1 VRLQDVVELQHVVVP
16 LSAQTVREATERL
29 AERLIA
35 SGVVTEANRLNAVI
49 RNAWPEDMVSVG
61 EHAFLPHFRTE
72 AARKLATAVG
82 VSRTPIRWEKDVNR
96 SARIVILI
104 VAPPRETPTYLQVVG
119 AFARLLSDPATVLA
133 VLAAKT
139 PEQLIQIGA
148 LQGVELPTHLA
159 VRDLMTPHVLSVRPE
174 QSLGDVAR
182 MMMDKDVRALPV
194 VDDHG
199 SLVGMVTH
207 RELLKYLIPDYLQKT
222 KSGKFRAMPAGMAT
236 GGGAGHQSSGDPR
249 GLPVKDVMSRAVLC
263 VSEEQTLSDVANL
276 MNNKDVDRFPV
287 VREGIVVGFLTRA
300 DLIRRLVANP

>member
-1 VRLQDVVELQHVVVP
+1 VKLQDVVELQHVVVP
-16 LSAQTVREATERL
+16 LTAQTVRDATERL

-35 SGVVTEANRLNAVI
+35 SRVVPEANPLLAVI
-49 RNAWPEDMVSVG
+49 RNAWPEDMVTVG

-82 VSRTPIRWEKDVNR
+82 VSPTPVRWDKAPDR

-104 VAPPRETPTYLQVVG
+104 IAPPRETPTYLQVVG
-119 AFARLLSDPATVLA
+119 AFARLLSDPGTVLSM
-133 VLAAKT
+133 LAAKT
-139 PEQLIQIGA
+139 PEQLVQVGA
-148 LQGVELPTHLA
+148 LQDVELPSHLA

-174 QSLGDVAR
+174 QRLGEVAR
-182 MMMDKDVRALPV
+182 LMMDRDVRALPV
-194 VDDHG
+194 VDDNG

-222 KSGKFRAMPAGMAT
+222 NSGKFRALPASFVA
-236 GGGAGHQSSGDPR
+236 GAHSSVDPR
-249 GLPVKDVMSRAVLC
+249 GLAVKDVMSRAVLC
-263 VSEEQTLSDVANL
+263 VSEDQTLSDVANL

-287 VREGIVVGFLTRA
+287 VREGVVVGFLTRA

>member
-1 VRLQDVVELQHVVVP
+1 MKLQDVVELQHVVVP
-16 LSAQTVREATERL
+16 LTAQTVREATERL

-82 VSRTPIRWEKDVNR
+82 VSLTPIRWEKDVNR
-96 SARIVILI
+96 TARIVILI

-148 LQGVELPTHLA
+148 LQGVELPTHLT
-159 VRDLMTPHVLSVRPE
+159 VRDLMTPHVLSARPE

-194 VDDHG
+194 VDDNG

-222 KSGKFRAMPAGMAT
+222 KSGKFRAMPAAMA
-236 GGGAGHQSSGDPR
+236 AGHQSSGDPR
-249 GLPVKDVMSRAVLC
+249 ALPVKDVMSRAVLC

-276 MNNKDVDRFPV
+276 MNSKDVDRFPV

-300 DLIRRLVANP
+300 DLIRRLVASP

>member
-1 VRLQDVVELQHVVVP
+1 MKLQDVVELQHVVVP
-16 LSAQTVREATERL
+16 LTAQTVREATERL

-72 AARKLATAVG
+72 AARRLATAVG
-82 VSRTPIRWEKDVNR
+82 VSLTPIRWEKDVNR

-159 VRDLMTPHVLSVRPE
+159 VRDLMTPHVLSARPE

-182 MMMDKDVRALPV
+182 LMMDKDVRALPV
-194 VDDHG
+194 VDDNG
-199 SLVGMVTH
+199 ALVGMVTH

-222 KSGKFRAMPAGMAT
+222 KSGKFRAMPPGMA
-236 GGGAGHQSSGDPR
+236 AGHQSSGDPR